1 MMGFEGSESAGEGLS
16 EGCIK
21 GIAGWYGV
29 HGTRYP
35 WTPGGRGAPDAYG
48 VWVSEVMLQQTT
60 TAAAAPR
67 YRRWMERYPTIES
80 LADSDEEDVL
90 REWEGLGYY
99 SRARNLFS
107 AAGEVR
113 RVYGGSL
120 PRDPEGL
127 RGLPGVGEYIAAAVA
142 SIAFDYPA
150 AAVEANGRRIAQ
162 RLAASEEWNRGLEGA
177 FRRAVEAVMIR
188 IRPGTVNAAVMQFG
202 QRICLPRSPRCGECP
217 VARDCRGRR
226 LGIAERIP
234 SRRRQEVIQKN
245 TDIAVLMRRDHRVWL
260 EKRTRGIGRGLWAF
274 PALGEV
280 RGIENWSAAA
290 ELPGRIH
297 LYTRYRDKLRPRL
310 YEPLSPEI
318 RPRGA
323 RPGETRPG
331 ETRPGEAGPGETRPR
346 GARPGEAGPGETR
359 PRGGRPGETRPKEA
373 RSKDT
378 REGCSSEVRP
388 SEVRSPEAPPK
399 PPKHTSPTESGAWH
413 TMDELAKAAMPS
425 AHRKI
430 AEDIVNL
437 TLRRRDK

>member
-1 MMGFEGSESAGEGLS
+1 MGFERSESAGEGLS
-16 EGCIK
+16 AGCIE
-21 GIAGWYGV
+21 GIVGWYGV

-120 PRDPEGL
+120 PREPEGL

-177 FRRAVEAVMIR
+177 FRRAVEAVMMR

-226 LGIAERIP
+226 LGIADRIP
-234 SRRRQEVIQKN
+234 ARRRQEVIQKN

-280 RGIENWSAAA
+280 RGIENWKAAA

-297 LYTRYRDKLRPRL
+297 LYTRYRDELRPRL

-323 RPGETRPG
+323 RPL
-331 ETRPGEAGPGETRPR
+331 EAPPLEP
-346 GARPGEAGPGETR
+346 P
-359 PRGGRPGETRPKEA
+359 PKEA

-378 REGCSSEVRP
+378 REACPSEVRSKDTREACP

-399 PPKHTSPTESGAWH
+399 APKDTSPTESGAWH
-413 TMDELAKAAMPS
+413 TMDELARAAMPS
-425 AHRKI
+425 VHRKI
-430 AEDIVNL
+430 AEDTVNL
-437 TLRRRDK
+437 TLRRAEQCGIMHS

>member
-1 MMGFEGSESAGEGLS
+1 MGFERSESGGEGLS
-16 EGCIK
+16 AGCIE

-162 RLAASEEWNRGLEGA
+162 RLAASKEWNRGLEGA
-177 FRRAVEAVMIR
+177 FRGAVEAVMIR

-226 LGIAERIP
+226 LGIADRIP

-297 LYTRYRDKLRPRL
+297 LYTRYRDELRPRL
-310 YEPLSPEI
+310 YEPLSQEG
-318 RPRGA
+318 PRGA
-323 RPGETRPG
+323 RPL
-331 ETRPGEAGPGETRPR
+331 EAG
-346 GARPGEAGPGETR
+346 
-359 PRGGRPGETRPKEA
+359 PKEA

-378 REGCSSEVRP
+378 REACPSEVRSP
-388 SEVRSPEAPPK
+388 EARPGEAGPKEARLKDTREACSSEVRSPEAPPK
-399 PPKHTSPTESGAWH
+399 PPPKPPKDTGPTESGAWH

-437 TLRRRDK
+437 TLRRAEQCGIMHS

>member
-16 EGCIK
+16 AGCIE
-21 GIAGWYGV
+21 GIVGWYEV

-80 LADSDEEDVL
+80 LADSSEEDVL

-113 RVYGGSL
+113 RVYGGRL
-120 PRDPEGL
+120 PEEPEGL

-177 FRRAVEAVMIR
+177 FRGAVEAVMMR

-217 VARDCRGRR
+217 VARGCRGRC
-226 LGIAERIP
+226 LGIADRIP
-234 SRRRQEVIQKN
+234 ARRRQEVTQKN

-260 EKRTRGIGRGLWAF
+260 EKRKGGIGRGLWAF

-280 RGIENWSAAA
+280 REIENWRAAA
-290 ELPGRIH
+290 ELPGRVH
-297 LYTRYRDKLRPRL
+297 LYTRYRDELRPRL
-310 YEPLSPEI
+310 YEPLSSEGNPED
-318 RPRGA
+318 
-323 RPGETRPG
+323 PGDTRP
-331 ETRPGEAGPGETRPR
+331 
-346 GARPGEAGPGETR
+346 
-359 PRGGRPGETRPKEA
+359 
-373 RSKDT
+373 
-378 REGCSSEVRP
+378 
-388 SEVRSPEAPPK
+388 
-399 PPKHTSPTESGAWH
+399 TENGAWH
-413 TMDELAKAAMPS
+413 TVDELARAAMPS
-425 AHRKI
+425 VHRKI
-430 AEDIVNL
+430 AEDAVNL
-437 TLRRRDK
+437 ALRRRDK

>member
-1 MMGFEGSESAGEGLS
+1 M
-16 EGCIK
+16 
-21 GIAGWYGV
+21 
-29 HGTRYP
+29 
-35 WTPGGRGAPDAYG
+35 
-48 VWVSEVMLQQTT
+48 
-60 TAAAAPR
+60 
-67 YRRWMERYPTIES
+67 
-80 LADSDEEDVL
+80 
-90 REWEGLGYY
+90 
-99 SRARNLFS
+99 
-107 AAGEVR
+107 
-113 RVYGGSL
+113 YGGSQ

-127 RGLPGVGEYIAAAVA
+127 RGLPGVGEYSAAAVA

-217 VARDCRGRR
+217 VARRCRGRR

-297 LYTRYRDKLRPRL
+297 LYTRYRDELRPRL

-318 RPRGA
+318 RPRGGGPKEA
-323 RPGETRPG
+323 RLKDT
-331 ETRPGEAGPGETRPR
+331 GEACSSEVRLPEGPR
-346 GARPGEAGPGETR
+346 GARPLEAG
-359 PRGGRPGETRPKEA
+359 PKEA

-378 REGCSSEVRP
+378 GEGCP

-399 PPKHTSPTESGAWH
+399 APKDTGPTESGAWH

-430 AEDIVNL
+430 ADDIVNL
-437 TLRRRDK
+437 TLRRAEQCGIMHP

>member
-1 MMGFEGSESAGEGLS
+1 MGFERSESGGEGLS
-16 EGCIK
+16 AGCIE

-177 FRRAVEAVMIR
+177 FRGAVEAVMIR

-226 LGIAERIP
+226 LGIADRIP

-280 RGIENWSAAA
+280 RGIGNWRAAA

-297 LYTRYRDKLRPRL
+297 LYTRYRDELRPRL
-310 YEPLSPEI
+310 YEPLSPEA
-318 RPRGA
+318 P
-323 RPGETRPG
+323 PLE
-331 ETRPGEAGPGETRPR
+331 
-346 GARPGEAGPGETR
+346 ARPGEAGP
-359 PRGGRPGETRPKEA
+359 KEA
-373 RSKDT
+373 RLKDT
-378 REGCSSEVRP
+378 REACS

-399 PPKHTSPTESGAWH
+399 PPKDTGPTESGAWH

-437 TLRRRDK
+437 TLRRAEQCGIMHS